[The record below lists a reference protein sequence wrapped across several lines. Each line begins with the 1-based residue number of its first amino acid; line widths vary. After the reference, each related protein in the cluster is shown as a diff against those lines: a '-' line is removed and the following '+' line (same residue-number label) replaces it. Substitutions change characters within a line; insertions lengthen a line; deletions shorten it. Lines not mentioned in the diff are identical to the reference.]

1 MSGII
6 RKCIYCGQE
15 DDHPKH
21 ETVHPGMVSVYAHY
35 DCCAEVT
42 GCGPVNGYEGCVA
55 FVERTKGKRGEELR
69 KHLMSGKV

>member
-1 MSGII
+1 MTSNAV

-21 ETVHPGMVSVYAHY
+21 ETIHRGWVSVYSHY

-42 GCGPVNGYEGCVA
+42 GCDLCSPVVA
-55 FVERTKGKRGEELR
+55 KAEGKRGEELR
-69 KHLMSGKV
+69 DFIMNGKG